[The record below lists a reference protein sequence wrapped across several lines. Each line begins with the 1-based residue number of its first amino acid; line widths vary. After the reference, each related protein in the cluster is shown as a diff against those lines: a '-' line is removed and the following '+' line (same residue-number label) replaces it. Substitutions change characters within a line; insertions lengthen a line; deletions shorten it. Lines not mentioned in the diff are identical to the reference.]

1 MQIGRAISVCC
12 RAAASLEED
21 NRVLMETRIDPS
33 SLGFNSI
40 AEPRLNAFNGFR
52 GVLHAMRNVSSL
64 LLTIL
69 LWGLV
74 SCVPGSPPFKGEQ
87 LEGCF
92 YSGAGFMASAA
103 RIRRKVAAEAD
114 RVEHRRR
121 PRILLHE
128 FRKAAAALEEVK
140 AEVERRGQ
148 GQAEVEW
155 EGRLSERVD
164 GLKACFGGLGRG
176 IEAIAG
182 QVDDLFDEI
191 VEGRKKLLDF
201 CSHR

>member
-1 MQIGRAISVCC
+1 MCC
-12 RAAASLEED
+12 REATSLEED
-21 NRVLMETRIDPS
+21 NRVLMETRIDAL
-33 SLGFNSI
+33 SLGFDSI

-74 SCVPGSPPFKGEQ
+74 SCVPGSPPLKGE

-114 RVEHRRR
+114 RVEQRRR
-121 PRILLHE
+121 PRILLQE

-148 GQAEVEW
+148 GQGHGQVEVVEW
-155 EGRLSERVD
+155 EGRFREMVE
-164 GLKACFGGLGRG
+164 GLKACFGRLGRG

-191 VEGRKKLLDF
+191 VEGRKTLLDF
-201 CSHR
+201 CSRR